1 VNRDYLPPL
10 LRGVGTTV
18 VLIGTVVALV
28 AARRDID
35 RLRSRRQASPL
46 ASAFGSGAQPTL
58 ALLAKELQEL
68 RTEAR
73 DDNVIEEIIESR
85 WFEWLGLIGA
95 GVISGSFYVETL
107 IRRSKSPADKNSPAK
122 A

>member
-1 VNRDYLPPL
+1 VI
-10 LRGVGTTV
+10 
-18 VLIGTVVALV
+18 LIGTVVALV

-46 ASAFGSGAQPTL
+46 ASAFGIGSQPTL

-68 RTEAR
+68 RTEVH
-73 DDNVIEEIIESR
+73 DDNVLEEVIESR

-95 GVISGSFYVETL
+95 GIVSGSFYVETL
-107 IRRSKSPADKNSPAK
+107 IRRSKSSSDKN
-122 A
+122 